1 MKSGEKN
8 NDDRIKTLEAALEE
22 ALLER
27 QEILEAA
34 AKEIDHHKSIA
45 VEMEQKM
52 MDDFEWKLREIESG
66 NRAKVRELEAGA
78 RRAHDEYA
86 HKKDAELTRLS
97 IAARRDIEERK
108 KGDIER
114 LKGDLEARGKADKE
128 ATLAAFR
135 SEKDMEVRVLQMS
148 WDEEKN
154 RLGRETRSLQRKLED
169 LPNEVAKAVRA
180 ARSEHDSAMQEQR
193 KRAAKESERNQ
204 AELDKLRDEANGT
217 MNRMRA
223 DYDERIRELE
233 SRLESANN
241 TRYSSMFQMK
251 EEVETEFTERMEA
264 LRNMYRNEIEQL
276 QEVSSKD
283 GERAKHT
290 EEGLREAIESQRKE
304 VDELNSYYGKQ
315 EEDHEAKVNELLTRL
330 AEQTSLA
337 QRLQQELD
345 ECEWYEED
353 ETAATAGGEGE
364 VKKTGSRPPSAKPPH
379 AAAAVAAAGDS
390 EVRSTLM
397 TNTVQQQQSG
407 SAFLEPNPP
416 PRTQRANTGS
426 SSSSS
431 QEQLESAATSSNSYT
446 CVRREIPE
454 SVLFLHALQVLKIPC
469 LSKCARH
476 IQDTSLITLLRLY

>member
-1 MKSGEKN
+1 MKGGEKN

-22 ALLER
+22 ALMER

-45 VEMEQKM
+45 VEIEQKM

-66 NRAKVRELEAGA
+66 NRAKVRDLEESA
-78 RRAHDEYA
+78 RRAQIEYA
-86 HKKDAELTRLS
+86 TKKDTELTRLS
-97 IAARRDIEERK
+97 IAVRRDIEERK
-108 KGDIER
+108 KSDIEKLRGDIE
-114 LKGDLEARGKADKE
+114 ARCRADKE
-128 ATLAAFR
+128 AALAAFR
-135 SEKDMEVRVLQMS
+135 AEKDMEVRVLQMS

-154 RLGRETRSLQRKLED
+154 RLGREIRSLQRKVDD
-169 LPNEVAKAVRA
+169 LPNEVAKAAKA
-180 ARSEHDSAMQEQR
+180 ARSDHDSALQEHR
-193 KRAAKESERNQ
+193 KRSAKESERNQ
-204 AELDKLRDEANGT
+204 AELDKLRDESNGK

-223 DYDERIRELE
+223 DYDERILELE

-276 QEVSSKD
+276 QEVSVTD
-283 GERAKHT
+283 RERAKHT
-290 EEGLREAIESQRKE
+290 EEGLRGTIEGQRRE

-315 EEDHEAKVNELLTRL
+315 EEDYEAKVNDLLTRL

-353 ETAATAGGEGE
+353 EEGGGGGGGDGEG
-364 VKKTGSRPPSAKPPH
+364 KKTGSRPPSAKPPH
-379 AAAAVAAAGDS
+379 ATAAATEVGS
-390 EVRSTLM
+390 EVRSTLV
-397 TNTVQQQQSG
+397 TNAVQHQPSG

-446 CVRREIPE
+446 YERIENTFSCFI
-454 SVLFLHALQVLKIPC
+454 LW
-469 LSKCARH
+469 
-476 IQDTSLITLLRLY
+476 

>member
-22 ALLER
+22 ALMER

-66 NRAKVRELEAGA
+66 NRAKVRDLEESA
-78 RRAHDEYA
+78 RRAQDEYA
-86 HKKDAELTRLS
+86 SKKDTELTRLS
-97 IAARRDIEERK
+97 IAVRRDIEERK
-108 KGDIER
+108 KSEMERLRGDI
-114 LKGDLEARGKADKE
+114 EARGKADKE
-128 ATLAAFR
+128 AALAAFR
-135 SEKDMEVRVLQMS
+135 AEKDMEVRVLQRS
-148 WDEEKN
+148 WDEEKG
-154 RLGRETRSLQRKLED
+154 RLGREMRSLQRKVDD
-169 LPNEVAKAVRA
+169 LPNEVARAVKA

-193 KRAAKESERNQ
+193 KRSAKESERNQ
-204 AELDKLRDEANGT
+204 AELDKLRDETNGK

-276 QEVSSKD
+276 QEVSATD
-283 GERAKHT
+283 RERARHT
-290 EEGLREAIESQRKE
+290 EEGLRETIEGQRRE

-315 EEDHEAKVNELLTRL
+315 EEDYEAKVNDLLTRL

-353 ETAATAGGEGE
+353 EEGAGEGE
-364 VKKTGSRPPSAKPPH
+364 GKKAGSRPSSAKPPPAPP
-379 AAAAVAAAGDS
+379 AAAAGAAPAADDS
-390 EVRSTLM
+390 EVRSTLV
-397 TNTVQQQQSG
+397 TNAVQPQPQASG

-416 PRTQRANTGS
+416 PRTLRANTGS

-446 CVRREIPE
+446 YVRQIHVSHPFL
-454 SVLFLHALQVLKIPC
+454 SFHVLVAVWKIPRI
-469 LSKCARH
+469 SN
-476 IQDTSLITLLRLY
+476 

>member
-22 ALLER
+22 ALMER

-45 VEMEQKM
+45 VEIEQKM

-66 NRAKVRELEAGA
+66 NRAKVRDLEESA
-78 RRAHDEYA
+78 RRAQIEYA
-86 HKKDAELTRLS
+86 TKKDTELTRLS
-97 IAARRDIEERK
+97 IAVRRDIEERK
-108 KGDIER
+108 KSDIEKLRGDIE
-114 LKGDLEARGKADKE
+114 ARCRADKE
-128 ATLAAFR
+128 AALAAFR
-135 SEKDMEVRVLQMS
+135 AEKDMEVRVLQMS

-154 RLGRETRSLQRKLED
+154 RLGREIRSLQRKVDD
-169 LPNEVAKAVRA
+169 LPNEVAKAAKA
-180 ARSEHDSAMQEQR
+180 ARSDHDSALQEHR
-193 KRAAKESERNQ
+193 KRSAKESERNQ
-204 AELDKLRDEANGT
+204 AELDKLRDESNGK

-223 DYDERIRELE
+223 DYDERILELE

-276 QEVSSKD
+276 QEVSVTD
-283 GERAKHT
+283 RERAKHT
-290 EEGLREAIESQRKE
+290 EEGLRGTIEGQRRE

-315 EEDHEAKVNELLTRL
+315 EEDYEAKVNDLLTRL

-353 ETAATAGGEGE
+353 EDGEGE
-364 VKKTGSRPPSAKPPH
+364 GKKAGSRPSSAKPPP
-379 AAAAVAAAGDS
+379 AAAAVGAASGDS
-390 EVRSTLM
+390 EVRSTLV
-397 TNTVQQQQSG
+397 TNTVQHQPSAASG

>member
-66 NRAKVRELEAGA
+66 NRAKVRDLEESA
-78 RRAHDEYA
+78 RRAQDEYA
-86 HKKDAELTRLS
+86 SKKDSELTRLS
-97 IAARRDIEERK
+97 IAVRRDIEERK
-108 KGDIER
+108 KSEVER
-114 LKGDLEARGKADKE
+114 LRAEVEARCRADKE
-128 ATLAAFR
+128 AALAAFR
-135 SEKDMEVRVLQMS
+135 AEKEVEVRVLQVS
-148 WDEEKN
+148 WDEEKG
-154 RLGRETRSLQRKLED
+154 RLGREVRALQRRVDE
-169 LPNEVAKAVRA
+169 LPGEVARAVRA
-180 ARSEHDSAMQEQR
+180 ARSEHDAAMQEHR
-193 KRAAKESERNQ
+193 KRAAKEAERSQ
-204 AELDKLRDEANGT
+204 AELDKLRDESDGK

-223 DYDERIRELE
+223 DHDERIRELE

-276 QEVSSKD
+276 QEVSAEER
-283 GERAKHT
+283 ERARRT
-290 EEGLREAIESQRKE
+290 EEGLRGTIEGQRRE

-315 EEDHEAKVNELLTRL
+315 EEDYEAKVNDLLTRL

-353 ETAATAGGEGE
+353 EEAAAAAGAEGGEG
-364 VKKTGSRPPSAKPPH
+364 KKTGSRPPSAKPPH
-379 AAAAVAAAGDS
+379 AAPTVAATTEDIG
-390 EVRSTLM
+390 EVGPAPAPV
-397 TNTVQQQQSG
+397 TNTVQPHQPSG

-446 CVRREIPE
+446 
-454 SVLFLHALQVLKIPC
+454 
-469 LSKCARH
+469 
-476 IQDTSLITLLRLY
+476 